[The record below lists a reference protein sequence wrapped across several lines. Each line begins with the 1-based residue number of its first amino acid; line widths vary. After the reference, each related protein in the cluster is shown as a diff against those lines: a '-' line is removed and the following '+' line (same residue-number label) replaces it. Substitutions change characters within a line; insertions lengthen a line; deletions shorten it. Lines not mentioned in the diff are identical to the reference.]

1 MRFTPGDSWTWSYR
15 KVGADEYLG
24 LRITLDNGLRY
35 FFKTHFKTTHLAIC
49 PKSGE
54 HFCVLDGQLLNDFMQ
69 GLDAIG
75 VYDSSEASQ
84 VSINMELA
92 LNALACYRFV
102 PVPKRAIEN
111 AFVPYEG
118 PELMIYRGMVTS
130 LHTKNGMVRDFI
142 VLDGEKEAQNGI
154 FRVMFINRELGIGN
168 RILSV
173 GALIK
178 VPRRVIHP
186 FRMQASR
193 GIGYA

>member
-15 KVGADEYLG
+15 KIGVDEYLG

-35 FFKTHFKTTHLAIC
+35 FFKTNFKTIHLDVR
-49 PKSGE
+49 PKLGE

-75 VYDSSEASQ
+75 VYDNSESSQ

-92 LNALACYRFV
+92 LNAVACYRFV
-102 PVPKRAIEN
+102 PVPKRAVEN
-111 AFVPYEG
+111 AFVPYDG
-118 PELMIYRGMVTS
+118 PELVINRGMVTS
-130 LHTKNGMVRDFI
+130 LHTKTNIVRDFI
-142 VLDGEKEAQNGI
+142 VLDGEDEAEGGI
-154 FRVMFINRELGIGN
+154 FRVMFINRELTIGT
-168 RILSV
+168 RVMSV

-186 FRMQASR
+186 FRVQLGS
-193 GIGYA
+193 GIDYA